1 MNLIT
6 TIIGFAAMIT
16 GVLRLLPQ
24 IMLGYK
30 RKSARDV
37 SSWWEIIG
45 FINSSLWCVYAFL
58 VVDYILAAGTFMLAI
73 CYAILMHQK
82 QMYG

>member
-1 MNLIT
+1 MIT
-6 TIIGFAAMIT
+6 TIIGFLAMIT

-37 SSWWEIIG
+37 SLWWEIIG
-45 FINSSLWCVYAFL
+45 FINSSLWCIYGFL
-58 VVDYILAAGTFMLAI
+58 VVDYILASGTFMLAI
-73 CYAILMHQK
+73 GYALLISQK
-82 QMYG
+82 KMYG